1 MLSVSCTIKTFKRK
15 LRACISYAHHR
26 NDEPDTQR
34 YQANCQ
40 RLYGY
45 WVQEPESNTGS
56 PNQWC

>member
-45 WVQEPESNTGS
+45 
-56 PNQWC
+56 